1 MFIKICGITSEED
14 ALVAVGLG
22 ADAIGFVFAPSPRQ
36 ISHQQARDIARRVP
50 REALTVGVFRNESKE
65 RVVRT
70 ISEAGLGAAQ
80 LHGLETPEDSHWIAE
95 RVPAVIKGFSADS
108 GELARAHD
116 FGAKYILLDAPT
128 PGSGAVFDWSLAENA
143 PRGLKVIMAGGL
155 APDNV
160 GEAIMKVRPWGVDVS
175 SGVESAPG
183 AKDPMLIRHFV
194 DVVRAA
200 AHQVEKEPVDPEG
213 EMPLYD
219 WELE

>member
-1 MFIKICGITSEED
+1 
-14 ALVAVGLG
+14 
-22 ADAIGFVFAPSPRQ
+22 
-36 ISHQQARDIARRVP
+36 
-50 REALTVGVFRNESKE
+50 
-65 RVVRT
+65 
-70 ISEAGLGAAQ
+70 
-80 LHGLETPEDSHWIAE
+80 
-95 RVPAVIKGFSADS
+95 
-108 GELARAHD
+108 
-116 FGAKYILLDAPT
+116 
-128 PGSGAVFDWSLAENA
+128 
-143 PRGLKVIMAGGL
+143 MAGGL
-155 APDNV
+155 TPDNV